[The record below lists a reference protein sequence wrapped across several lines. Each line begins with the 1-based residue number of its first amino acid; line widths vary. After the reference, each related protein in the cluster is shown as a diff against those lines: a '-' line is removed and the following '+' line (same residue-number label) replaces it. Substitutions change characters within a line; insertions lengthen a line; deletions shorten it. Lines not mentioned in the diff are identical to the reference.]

1 MLSLK
6 YMKKKSILQI
16 MMLFFLSM
24 STPLLADNNPMR
36 GNAKFNVVAVVLMII
51 FAGVVGYLIYLDRKI
66 TRMEKEK
73 EKLS

>member
-1 MLSLK
+1 MLPFK

-24 STPLLADNNPMR
+24 ATPLLADNNPMR

>member
-1 MLSLK
+1 MLPSK

-24 STPLLADNNPMR
+24 ATPLLADNNPMR